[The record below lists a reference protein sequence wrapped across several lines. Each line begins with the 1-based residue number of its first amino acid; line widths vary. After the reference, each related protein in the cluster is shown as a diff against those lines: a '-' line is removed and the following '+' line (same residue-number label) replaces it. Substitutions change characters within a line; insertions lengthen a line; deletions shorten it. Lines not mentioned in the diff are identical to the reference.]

1 MIPALSSLW
10 RESDRQA
17 VMRYAGI
24 SFTESQLVHVT
35 SGMNSVATYSPA
47 AVTQCRAWID
57 EADAL
62 EATYA
67 ARVAAGDAHLDS
79 ARSYEGLRPG
89 VTVTR
94 DDMLQQADVLQWDVN
109 TQYRVRYEAGAGAT
123 GTANGASGARIADLQ
138 GRVLR
143 ALGLQD
149 GLYGA
154 YGSGSGQ
161 LLRG

>member
-1 MIPALSSLW
+1 MIPALNSLW

-24 SFTESQLVHVT
+24 AFTESQLTHIT
-35 SGMNSVATYSPA
+35 SGMNSVAGFSPA

-67 ARVAAGDAHLDS
+67 GRVAAGDAHLDS
-79 ARSYEGLRPG
+79 AKSYEGLRPG
-89 VTVTR
+89 ASVTR
-94 DDMLQQADVLQWDVN
+94 EDMLSQADVLQWDTQ
-109 TQYRVRYEAGAGAT
+109 TQYRVRFEAGEGAS
-123 GTANGASGARIADLQ
+123 GTANGISGARIADLQ

-143 ALGLQD
+143 ALGLED
-149 GLYGA
+149 GA
-154 YGSGSGQ
+154 YGGYGQGQ
-161 LLRG
+161 LVRG

>member
-1 MIPALSSLW
+1 MIPTLNAAW
-10 RESDRQA
+10 RESDRLSIL
-17 VMRYAGI
+17 RYAGI
-24 SFTESQLVHVT
+24 AITESQLIHVT

-47 AVTQCRAWID
+47 AVAQCRGWID
-57 EADAL
+57 EIDTL

-89 VTVTR
+89 AVVTR
-94 DDMLQQADVLQWDVN
+94 DDMLAQADVLQWSVD
-109 TQYRVRYEAGAGAT
+109 TQYKVRFEAGT
-123 GTANGASGARIADLQ
+123 GVNSTANGASGARIADLQ

-154 YGSGSGQ
+154 YHGTGQ